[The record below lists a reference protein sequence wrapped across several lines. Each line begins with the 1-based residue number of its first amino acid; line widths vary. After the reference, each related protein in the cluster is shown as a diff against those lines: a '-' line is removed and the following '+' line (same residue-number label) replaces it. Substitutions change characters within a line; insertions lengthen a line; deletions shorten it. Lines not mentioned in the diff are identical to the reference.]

1 MFNLIKEEDYE
12 VLAGSNFAKNA
23 MFYKDMLA
31 FCNAFDEVTSDPSKL
46 PNFCFLH
53 TKELCL
59 EGICL
64 LIKMYATE
72 FKLETIKLSLEYL
85 KILYYAVAS
94 YSKDGK
100 TVNKDDII
108 AEFEQYRKA
117 SIDFCNEHKE
127 EITSQENEH
136 KEKIEKHKEML
147 KKSDVKKTTAKTFN
161 ALYIIMFVFS
171 FMGLAFPAL
180 CAIYETFSTGV
191 LWGMSIGILVVGI
204 SISYALKFVSKK
216 LARAADDMA
225 YEAQVFKKG
234 IEEDEQKIKNLKD
247 QYNKILCEKYE
258 YKWYFTAIFSH
269 YGTTLPVDEI
279 LRRAKMYRLLTY
291 NVVHD
296 VKNLFRSQQE
306 EIDELVAEI
315 ENLSYT
321 ADYQA
326 EFADIYKRI
335 MNQDWLYFNQQVRL
349 HYIKK
354 FTDICEKSHVWK
366 LEYNDDE
373 IDPFEVDVRGLSR
386 ENVAFL
392 KASDRKFVTAKLIDF
407 MQTSYVKNLRELE
420 FTGNYTAESLKTLKS
435 NYLRTF
441 YIHEVMQVESNG
453 SFAISDV
460 NLEEAERIP
469 TYISLKFRLIENAV
483 GLGNSDA
490 RVIRQMA
497 ENMFGN
503 EDDGETEISETF
515 SAIDIEYPETD
526 CDSCEIQEDQVVYH
540 VNGKQVIGH
549 KIN

>member
-1 MFNLIKEEDYE
+1 MFHLIKEEDYE

-31 FCNAFDEVTSDPSKL
+31 FCYAFEEITKDTSKL

-64 LIKMYATE
+64 LVKMYATE

-85 KILYYAVAS
+85 KILYYAIAS
-94 YSKDGK
+94 YSKDKK
-100 TVNKDDII
+100 TVNRQDII
-108 AEFEQYRKA
+108 EEFEEYRKA
-117 SIDFCNEHKE
+117 SVDFCNEHKE
-127 EITSQENEH
+127 EVANQEQLH
-136 KEKIEKHKEML
+136 KEKLEKHKEML
-147 KKSDVKKTTAKTFN
+147 KKSDGKKSTSKVFN

-171 FMGLAFPAL
+171 FMSLAFPAL
-180 CAIYETFSTGV
+180 CAIYETFTTGV
-191 LWGMSIGILVVGI
+191 LWGISIGLLVVGI
-204 SISYALKFVSKK
+204 SVAYTFRFISKK
-216 LARAADDMA
+216 YARKADDMA

-234 IEEDEQKIKNLKD
+234 IETDEQNIKNLKD

-258 YKWYFTAIFSH
+258 YKWYFTAIFSR
-269 YGTTLPVDEI
+269 YGSTLSTSEI
-279 LRRAKMYRLLTY
+279 LSRANMYKLLTY

-306 EIDELVAEI
+306 EIDEIVAEI
-315 ENLSYT
+315 ENLSYS

-326 EFADIYKRI
+326 EFADIYMRI
-335 MNQDWLYFNQQVRL
+335 TNQDWLYYNQQVRL
-349 HYIKK
+349 HFIKK

-366 LEYNDDE
+366 LEFNDDE
-373 IDPFEVDVRGLSR
+373 VDPFEVDVRGLSR

-392 KASDRKFVTAKLIDF
+392 KSNDRKFVTAKLIDF
-407 MQTSYVKNLRELE
+407 MQTSYVKNLRDLE

-435 NYLRTF
+435 NYLKSF
-441 YIHEVMQVESNG
+441 FIHDVMSAESNG
-453 SFAISDV
+453 TFAISEVD
-460 NLEEAERIP
+460 LEEAERIP
-469 TYISLKFRLIENAV
+469 TYINLKFRLIENAV

-497 ENMFGN
+497 EAMFGD
-503 EDDGETEISETF
+503 EDDGEMELSETF
-515 SAIDIEYPETD
+515 SAIDIEYPDTD
-526 CDSCEIQEDQVVYH
+526 CDSCEIQQDQVVYN
-540 VNGKQVIGH
+540 VNGKKVVGH

>member
-1 MFNLIKEEDYE
+1 MFHLIKEEDYE

-31 FCNAFDEVTSDPSKL
+31 FCYAFEEITKDTSKL

-64 LIKMYATE
+64 LVKMYATE

-85 KILYYAVAS
+85 KILYYAIAS
-94 YSKDGK
+94 YSKDKK
-100 TVNKDDII
+100 TVNRQDII
-108 AEFEQYRKA
+108 EEFEEYRKA
-117 SIDFCNEHKE
+117 SVDFCNEHKE
-127 EITSQENEH
+127 EVANQEQLH
-136 KEKIEKHKEML
+136 KEKLEKHKEML
-147 KKSDVKKTTAKTFN
+147 KKSDGKKSTSKVFN

-171 FMGLAFPAL
+171 FMSLAFPAL
-180 CAIYETFSTGV
+180 CAIYETFTTGV
-191 LWGMSIGILVVGI
+191 LWGISIGLLVVGI
-204 SISYALKFVSKK
+204 SVAYTFRFISKK
-216 LARAADDMA
+216 YARKADDMA

-234 IEEDEQKIKNLKD
+234 IETDEQNIKNLKD

-258 YKWYFTAIFSH
+258 YKWYFTAIFSR
-269 YGTTLPVDEI
+269 YGSTLSTSEI
-279 LRRAKMYRLLTY
+279 LSRANMYKLLTY

-306 EIDELVAEI
+306 EIDEIVAEI
-315 ENLSYT
+315 ENLSYS

-326 EFADIYKRI
+326 EFADIYMRI
-335 MNQDWLYFNQQVRL
+335 TNQDWLYYNQQVRL
-349 HYIKK
+349 HFIKK

-366 LEYNDDE
+366 LEFNDDE
-373 IDPFEVDVRGLSR
+373 VDPFEVDVRGLSR

-392 KASDRKFVTAKLIDF
+392 KSNDRKFVTAKLIDF
-407 MQTSYVKNLRELE
+407 MQTSYVKNLRDLE

-435 NYLRTF
+435 NYLKSF
-441 YIHEVMQVESNG
+441 FIHDVMSAESNG
-453 SFAISDV
+453 TFAISEVD
-460 NLEEAERIP
+460 LEEAERIP
-469 TYISLKFRLIENAV
+469 TYINLKFRLIENAV

-497 ENMFGN
+497 EAMFGD
-503 EDDGETEISETF
+503 EDDGEIELSETF
-515 SAIDIEYPETD
+515 SAIDIEYPDTD
-526 CDSCEIQEDQVVYH
+526 CDSCEIQEDQVVYN
-540 VNGKQVIGH
+540 VNGKKVVGH